1 MRNYCT
7 FMQKELMENLR
18 TKNVLVL
25 ACVFAFFAILS
36 PLMARYLPELMG
48 FLTGGDEVT
57 RVMLEMIP
65 EPTFG
70 DSYAG
75 FFGNMAQIGAI
86 TVILVYMSSVLREK
100 RTGTAD
106 IMLTKGLK
114 MREFVLAKYTVAAGI
129 IIVATFLSILVTYV
143 YTMLLFGEAGQI
155 GNVIISGF
163 AFTVF
168 LLMFL
173 AITLMFSSFAKGT
186 GSSAVFSLLTYFLL
200 SITLISARI
209 GPYSPASLMVTPIQI
224 SQGVTPDGV
233 FGSIIVSVVIMVLTL
248 WAAIRLTAKRQ
259 IV

>member
-36 PLMARYLPELMG
+36 PLMARYIVEIIG
-48 FLTGGDEVT
+48 FFAGGDDMAQTIIGIHEPTYLDSFSGFFSDLGLTGC
-57 RVMLEMIP
+57 
-65 EPTFG
+65 
-70 DSYAG
+70 
-75 FFGNMAQIGAI
+75 I

-114 MREFVLAKYTVAAGI
+114 MREFVFAKFTVAAGI
-129 IIVATFLSILVTYV
+129 IIVIVFLSVLVAYV
-143 YTMLLFGEAGQI
+143 YTLLLFDEAGQI
-155 GNVIISGF
+155 GNTILAGF

-186 GSSAVFSLLTYFLL
+186 GSSAVFSLLAYFL
-200 SITLISARI
+200 ISLTTIFARV
-209 GPYSPASLMVTPIQI
+209 GQYSPASLITTPIQI
-224 SQGVTPDGV
+224 SRGVTPDGV
-233 FGSIIVSVVIMVLTL
+233 LGSIIVSAVVTVLAL
-248 WAAIRLTAKRQ
+248 WAAIKLTAKRQ